1 MKKILITGVD
11 GGLGAVITKLLS
23 DDYEIIETN
32 RKSMDV
38 SDEIAVN
45 KVVSKVKPDII
56 IHCAAI
62 VNADQ
67 AQADKSK
74 TYQVNV
80 KGTEN
85 IAKACEFSDAELVF
99 FSSDYVFN
107 GEGDSPYDEDSLIDP
122 INYYGVTKV
131 IGEQIVRDI
140 VSKHY
145 ILRVSW
151 LFGPAGNN
159 FLQKILNKKNEDEI
173 FVVDDQIG
181 SPTYTVHLS
190 NVVKELL
197 YKNQYGTYNV
207 SNEGF
212 CSWAEYAREIL
223 FLSDSKTKVIPVNS
237 DSYKTLAKRPMNS
250 RLSKEKL
257 YSIGIEKLPTWK
269 EALKEYFNNNA
280 LYS

>member
-67 AQADKSK
+67 AQADKQK

-99 FSSDYVFN
+99 FSSDYIFN

-159 FLQKILNKKNEDEI
+159 FLQKILNKKNESEI

-190 NVVKELL
+190 NIVKELL

-207 SNEGF
+207 SNEGC

-237 DSYKTLAKRPMNS
+237 DIYKTLAKRPMNS

-257 YSIGIEKLPTWK
+257 YSIGIKKLPTWK
-269 EALKEYFNNNA
+269 EALKEYFDNNS
-280 LYS
+280 LYF